1 VLPHIRAQAFG
12 PRNAI
17 KALYWSAVINGVVA
31 VPVMITMM
39 HMTANPK
46 VMGKFPVHDGLR
58 LIDWMA
64 TAVMAAAA
72 IAMGVTAVL

>member
-1 VLPHIRAQAFG
+1 
-12 PRNAI
+12 
-17 KALYWSAVINGVVA
+17 
-31 VPVMITMM
+31 MITMM

-58 LIDWMA
+58 LIGWMA